1 MLWKFNFQK
10 KKIDL
15 RKLNFRNIICLNS
28 KNYNLE
34 IQFPKVKKNDFRKF
48 NFRNIIKLRIK
59 KGLQRRRRQL
69 LQHTRHD
76 RGSSAFDKK
85 MHLFGEALSLA
96 TWGEMREEV

>member
-15 RKLNFRNIICLNS
+15 RKLNFHNIICLNS

-59 KGLQRRRRQL
+59 KRVAETKKTTITTHTSRSRKLCLRQKNALVWRGAL
-69 LQHTRHD
+69 L
-76 RGSSAFDKK
+76 GY
-85 MHLFGEALSLA
+85 MG
-96 TWGEMREEV
+96 